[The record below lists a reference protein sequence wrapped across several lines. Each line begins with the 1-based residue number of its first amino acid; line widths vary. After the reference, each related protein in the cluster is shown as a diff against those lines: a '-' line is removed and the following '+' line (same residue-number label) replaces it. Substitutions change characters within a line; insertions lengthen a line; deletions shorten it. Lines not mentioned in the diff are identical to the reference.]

1 MNAPRGLSFL
11 LLVLPLVLSACGTTG
26 TVENPQEYAQTI
38 RKLQERLVTNPADP
52 EALRDLGVIYF
63 ETHQYPQARDYL
75 KKASMANEHDG
86 KTLFYLGMTREYD
99 NDMKG
104 ALAAYINYTDVASSS
119 PYHKLMEA
127 RYYVVTK
134 ELIADQFRELA
145 ANEDSLGRQNTPSN
159 AVAVFP
165 LVYQGSEAKFSTLG
179 LGLSE
184 MMTIDLGHVKKLRL
198 VERLRVDELMNEL
211 KFSASSAV
219 DPSTAPR
226 LGKFLAAGRII
237 GGRYNVSADNTL
249 RLDVASLDVGKGKAP
264 SAQTQSDALE
274 NLFRLQKEIVF
285 TVVKDM
291 GITLTREETEE
302 IQRIPTKNLQA
313 FFAYSVGLEKEGEG
327 DFESAGVYFR
337 QASTL
342 DPSFAPAKA
351 KADLSDAMN
360 LSGGTKESALSV
372 SHKVSPPPG
381 SDDAQRGRGTRALMA
396 RRFNNL
402 NKMIKLVFLPG
413 MDNQSPSAV
422 AFDHGISIDLLP
434 SPPPPPVR

>member
-1 MNAPRGLSFL
+1 MNARGLYVL
-11 LLVLPLVLSACGTTG
+11 LLLPLILCACGTTG
-26 TVENPQEYAQTI
+26 TVENPQDYELTI

-75 KKASMANEHDG
+75 KKASIANEHDG
-86 KTLFYLGMTREYD
+86 KTQFYLGMTREYD
-99 NDMKG
+99 HDLRG
-104 ALAAYINYTDVASSS
+104 ALAAYINYTDIASSS

-134 ELIADQFRELA
+134 QLIADQFRQLE

-165 LVYQGSEAKFSTLG
+165 LVYQGSEQKYSALG
-179 LGLSE
+179 EGMSE
-184 MMTIDLGHVKKLRL
+184 MMTIDLGRVKKLRL
-198 VERLRVDELMNEL
+198 VERMRVEELMSEL
-211 KFSASSAV
+211 KLSASGAV

-237 GGRYNVSADNTL
+237 GGRYDVSADNTL
-249 RLDVASLDVGKGKAP
+249 RLDVASVDVGKGNAP
-264 SAQTQSDALE
+264 TPETQSDELS
-274 NLFRLQKEIVF
+274 NLFKVQKEMVF
-285 TVVKDM
+285 KVVKDM
-291 GITLTREETEE
+291 GITLTREEITAIEK
-302 IQRIPTKNLQA
+302 IPTKNLQA
-313 FFAYSVGLEKEGEG
+313 FFAYSVGLEKEGQG
-327 DFESAGVYFR
+327 DFESAGVYFK
-337 QASTL
+337 QASAL

-360 LSGGTKESALSV
+360 LSGNTKETALSA
-372 SHKVSPPPG
+372 SHKISPAPG
-381 SDDAQRGRGTRALMA
+381 ADEAQRGRGTRSLMA

-402 NKMIKLVFLPG
+402 NKMIKIVFFPG
-413 MDNQSPSAV
+413 MDNQSPSSV
-422 AFDHGISIDLLP
+422 AFDHGVSIDLLP

>member
-1 MNAPRGLSFL
+1 MNARGLYVL
-11 LLVLPLVLSACGTTG
+11 LLLPLILCACGTTG
-26 TVENPQEYAQTI
+26 TVENPQDYELTI

-75 KKASMANEHDG
+75 KKASIANEHDG
-86 KTLFYLGMTREYD
+86 KTQFYLGMTREYD
-99 NDMKG
+99 HDLRG
-104 ALAAYINYTDVASSS
+104 ALAAYINYTDIASSS

-134 ELIADQFRELA
+134 QLIAEQFRQLA

-165 LVYQGSEAKFSTLG
+165 LVYQGSEQKYSALG
-179 LGLSE
+179 EGMSE
-184 MMTIDLGHVKKLRL
+184 MMTIDLGRVKKLRL
-198 VERLRVDELMNEL
+198 VERMRVEELMSEL
-211 KFSASSAV
+211 KLSASGAV

-237 GGRYNVSADNTL
+237 GGRYDVSADNTL
-249 RLDVASLDVGKGKAP
+249 RLDVASVD
-264 SAQTQSDALE
+264 
-274 NLFRLQKEIVF
+274 
-285 TVVKDM
+285 VVKDM
-291 GITLTREETEE
+291 GITLTREEITAIEK
-302 IQRIPTKNLQA
+302 IPTKNLQA
-313 FFAYSVGLEKEGEG
+313 FFAYSVGLEKEGQG
-327 DFESAGVYFR
+327 DFESAGVYFK
-337 QASTL
+337 QASAL

-360 LSGGTKESALSV
+360 LSGNTKETALSA
-372 SHKVSPPPG
+372 SHKISPAPG
-381 SDDAQRGRGTRALMA
+381 ADEAQRGRGTRSLMA

-402 NKMIKLVFLPG
+402 NKMIKIVFFPG
-413 MDNQSPSAV
+413 MDNQSPSSV
-422 AFDHGISIDLLP
+422 AFDHGVSIDLLP